1 MGPKAG
7 GALAD
12 LMAAWA
18 RAWAISREV
27 EPPQPYGE
35 GWRIEVEKPNQ
46 LRRFLF
52 STCEAEVLAALAAS
66 VTDPFV
72 FIKCCTDAP
81 TLRAALPPDWSVVQL
96 GYMMMDEAPPSAP
109 ILPPGYQLKVAA
121 ALPFIRAEIT
131 AAYDELGASGQV
143 ILVDGLAVYDQIVTQ
158 EGHRRRGLG
167 QALMLSLKA
176 AAAEAGAKTGALSA
190 TIMGRELY
198 RSLGWRQVSDY
209 TTGASPGTEPF
220 P

>member
-1 MGPKAG
+1 MAG
-7 GALAD
+7 ELAD
-12 LMAAWA
+12 LLAAWA

-27 EPPQPYGE
+27 EPPEPFGG
-35 GWRIEVEKPNQ
+35 GWRIEVGKPNQ

-52 STCEAEVLAALAAS
+52 SACEPEVLGPLAAS

-72 FIKCCTDAP
+72 FIKCCTDAAR
-81 TLRAALPPDWSVVQL
+81 LRAALPSDWGVAQL
-96 GYMMMDEAPPSAP
+96 GYMMVDEAPVAAP
-109 ILPPGYQLKVAA
+109 RLPPGYTLTVKP

-158 EGHRRRGLG
+158 EAHRRRGLG
-167 QALMLSLKA
+167 QALMLELKA
-176 AAAEAGAKTGALSA
+176 AAAEAGATTGALSA
-190 TIMGRELY
+190 TLMGRELY
-198 RSLGWRQVSDY
+198 NSLGWRMVSDY
-209 TTGASPGTEPF
+209 TTGASPGTAPF